1 MRIRHS
7 LKAIIPVILLLAST
21 RTVQAQG
28 GPPMQGM
35 PMPGGQMAG
44 MPMPGMPMAG
54 PQQIP
59 GSYGAYPY
67 QSPYQG
73 MFEQT
78 YQRDGTWFK
87 NSVSGFGPNNRP
99 RDWFMT
105 LDYTRTRNP
114 KMKGLFGAEGVPT
127 YLQQQDPLSND
138 INPGLS
144 SYNYFDAVHADIIPK
159 LSTNG
164 IKLSGGFWNPDDS
177 GFLFSGGFQF
187 QNEQDYDARAAAL
200 AGHLDTASALQYQ
213 RGGGGL
219 GNPSVFNLGGR
230 TDLDYL
236 VNDILA
242 PGSVFDTA
250 GTTIHGVS
258 GTTFQILDRTL
269 LNLHSLPTYSG
280 RTPFDVNGEAAPY
293 DVQFLLKQSI
303 ATGGVNADW
312 AFSPVY
318 DNDRIKIRP
327 VVGGRWFWI
336 DETMNFDGVST
347 LLSYRSQGAA
357 ADTDIRVTGK
367 VFLPNTGVAPTTTTI
382 GTYAA
387 PTTANGT
394 SLDLLVYS
402 YIKSQVI
409 TNLYGPEFGFHY
421 EMGKRKGIHFSGA
434 TRVAAMF
441 NSETIRLSGDN
452 IGNFM
457 GVEVLPDPV
466 TGANIFGRLYNTT
479 TRQGASLNAFNDIET
494 GTHISPLLEQTVTAE
509 IPIFDR
515 LPVLRDIDILS
526 DAKLSIGWTGLF
538 IGEISDPNKSI
549 NYTSSPIT
557 NEFLSIKPGHTNFI
571 QNTLNVGVNWNY

>member
-7 LKAIIPVILLLAST
+7 FKAIIPIILLLASA
-21 RTVQAQG
+21 RSVQAQG

-35 PMPGGQMAG
+35 PMPGG
-44 MPMPGMPMAG
+44 PMAG

-87 NSVSGFGPNNRP
+87 NSVSGFGPSNRP

-105 LDYTRTRNP
+105 LDFTRTSNQ
-114 KMKGLFGAEGVPT
+114 KLKGLVGAEGVPT
-127 YLQQQDPLSND
+127 YLQLNDPLSNE
-138 INPGLS
+138 INPGQS
-144 SYNYFDAVHADIIPK
+144 AYNFFDAAYADIIPK
-159 LSTNG
+159 VSTNG

-187 QNEQDYDARAAAL
+187 QNESTYDARASAL
-200 AGHLDTASALQYQ
+200 AGTLDTAAALEYQ
-213 RGGGGL
+213 RNGGT
-219 GNPSVFNLGGR
+219 GNTGRFYLGGR

-242 PGSVFDTA
+242 PGTVFDTA

-280 RTPFDVNGEAAPY
+280 RSQFQINGEAAPY
-293 DVQFLLKQSI
+293 DVQFILKQKISS
-303 ATGGVNADW
+303 GGVNADW

-336 DETMNFDGVST
+336 DNTMNFNGVST
-347 LLSYRSQGAA
+347 LLSYTSQGAS
-357 ADTDIRVTGK
+357 ADSDTPVNAK
-367 VFLPNTGVAPTTTTI
+367 VFLPNTGQAPTTTTI
-382 GTYAA
+382 GDYEA
-387 PTTANGT
+387 PIG
-394 SLDLLVYS
+394 LDDLLVYS
-402 YIKSQVI
+402 YIKSQVV
-409 TNLYGPEFGFHY
+409 TNLYGPEIGFHY
-421 EMGKRKGIHFSGA
+421 EMGKTKGIRLSGA

-441 NSETIRLSGDN
+441 NSEKIRLSGDN

-457 GVEVLPDPV
+457 GVEVLPDPI

-479 TRQGASLNAFNDIET
+479 TRQGASLNAFNDIDN
-494 GTHISPLLEQTVTAE
+494 GTHLSPLLEQTVTAE
-509 IPIFDR
+509 IPLFDR
-515 LPVLRDIDILS
+515 IPVLRDVDILEE
-526 DAKLSIGWTGLF
+526 AKFSIGWTGLV
-538 IGEISDPNKSI
+538 IGGIADPNKSI

-557 NEFLSIKPGHTNFI
+557 GEFLHVQPSHSTFV
-571 QNTLNVGVNWNY
+571 QNTLNIGINWNY

>member
-7 LKAIIPVILLLAST
+7 LKAIIPVILLLAGAQ
-21 RTVQAQG
+21 TVQAQG

-35 PMPGGQMAG
+35 PMPGG
-44 MPMPGMPMAG
+44 PMAG
-54 PQQIP
+54 PQQVP

-105 LDYTRTRNP
+105 LDYTRTRNR
-114 KMKGLFGAEGVPT
+114 KMQGLFGAEGVPS
-127 YLQQQDPLSND
+127 YLQLNDPDSNQ
-138 INPGLS
+138 INPGNS
-144 SYNYFDAVHADIIPK
+144 AYNYFDAVHAEIIPR
-159 LSTNG
+159 LDTNG

-177 GFLFSGGFQF
+177 GFLFSGGYQF
-187 QNEQDYDARAAAL
+187 QNEQDYDARSAAL
-200 AGHLDTASALQYQ
+200 SGQLDTATALRLQ
-213 RGGGGL
+213 RDPLGGSG
-219 GNPSVFNLGGR
+219 VFNLGGR

-242 PGSVFDTA
+242 PGSVFDAA
-250 GTTIHGVS
+250 GDTRHGVS

-280 RTPFDVNGEAAPY
+280 RTQFDINGESAPY
-293 DVQFLLKQSI
+293 DVQFNLKQSI

-336 DETMNFDGVST
+336 NETMSFNGVST
-347 LLSYRSQGAA
+347 LLSYTSRGAT
-357 ADTDIRVTGK
+357 ADGNTPPNAK

-382 GTYAA
+382 GDYNA
-387 PTTANGT
+387 PTNATGIDI
-394 SLDLLVYS
+394 DLLVHS
-402 YIKSQVI
+402 YIKSQIV

-421 EMGKRKGIHFSGA
+421 EMGRKKGIHFSGA
-434 TRVAAMF
+434 TRAAVMF
-441 NSETIRLSGDN
+441 NSETLRLSGDN

-466 TGANIFGRLYNTT
+466 TGANIFGRLYDTS
-479 TRQGASLNAFNDIET
+479 TRQGPSLNAFRDIET
-494 GTHISPLLEQTVTAE
+494 GTHISPLLEQTLTAE

-515 LPVLRDIDILS
+515 LPVLKNVDILS
-526 DAKLSIGWTGLF
+526 EAKLSVGWTGLF
-538 IGEISDPNKSI
+538 IGEVSDPNKSI
-549 NYTSSPIT
+549 NYTSSPVT
-557 NEFLSIKPGHTNFI
+557 GEFLSIKSGHTNFF
-571 QNTLNVGVNWNY
+571 QNTLNLGVNWNY

>member
-7 LKAIIPVILLLAST
+7 LKAIIPVILLFAST

-35 PMPGGQMAG
+35 PMPGS
-44 MPMPGMPMAG
+44 PMAA
-54 PQQIP
+54 PQQVP
-59 GSYGAYPY
+59 GSYGMYPY

-87 NSVSGFGPNNRP
+87 NSVNGFGPSNRP

-114 KMKGLFGAEGVPT
+114 KMKGLVGAEGVPS
-127 YLQQQDPLSND
+127 YLQLNDPLSND

-177 GFLFSGGFQF
+177 GFLFSGGYQF
-187 QNEQDYDARAAAL
+187 QNEQDFDARAAAL
-200 AGHLDTASALQYQ
+200 AGHLDTASALQFQ
-213 RGGGGL
+213 RGLGR

-250 GTTIHGVS
+250 GTAIHGVS
-258 GTTFQILDRTL
+258 GTTFEILDRTL

-280 RTPFDVNGEAAPY
+280 RSQVDINGEAAPY

-303 ATGGVNADW
+303 STGGVNADW

-327 VVGGRWFWI
+327 IVGGRWFWI
-336 DETMNFDGVST
+336 DETMNFNGVST

-357 ADTDIRVTGK
+357 QDADTPLNAK
-367 VFLPNTGVAPTTTTI
+367 VFLPNTGRAPTTTTI
-382 GTYAA
+382 GTYTV
-387 PTTANGT
+387 PIGVG
-394 SLDLLVYS
+394 DLLVYS
-402 YIKSQVI
+402 YIKSQVV
-409 TNLYGPEFGFHY
+409 TNLYGPEFGLHY
-421 EMGKRKGIHFSGA
+421 ELGKRKGIHLSGG

-457 GVEVLPDPV
+457 GTQLPVPDPI
-466 TGANIFGRLYNTT
+466 TLATTRSHMYNTS
-479 TRQGASLNAFNDIET
+479 TRQGPSLNAFKDIQA
-494 GTHISPLLEQTVTAE
+494 GTHLSPLLEQTVTAE

-515 LPVLRDIDILS
+515 VPVLRNVDILS
-526 DAKLSIGWTGLF
+526 EAKLSIGWTGLF

-557 NEFLSIKPGHTNFI
+557 NEFLSIKSGHTNFI
-571 QNTLNVGVNWNY
+571 QNTFNLGVNWNY

>member
-7 LKAIIPVILLLAST
+7 LKAIIPVILLLASA

-35 PMPGGQMAG
+35 PMPGYPQ
-44 MPMPGMPMAG
+44 AG
-54 PQQIP
+54 PQQVP
-59 GSYGAYPY
+59 ESHGMYPY

-105 LDYTRTRNP
+105 LDYTRTLNP
-114 KMKGLFGAEGVPT
+114 KMKGLVGAEGVPS
-127 YLQQQDPLSND
+127 YLQLNDPLSND

-144 SYNYFDAVHADIIPK
+144 SYKFFDAAHANIIPK

-164 IKLSGGFWNPDDS
+164 IKLSGGFWNPDES

-187 QNEQDYDARAAAL
+187 QNEQTFDARAAAL
-200 AGHLDTASALQYQ
+200 GGRLDTATALQFQ
-213 RGGGGL
+213 RDLGQ

-230 TDLDYL
+230 TDLDIL

-258 GTTFQILDRTL
+258 GTTAQILDRTL
-269 LNLHSLPTYSG
+269 LNLYSLPTYSG
-280 RTPFDVNGEAAPY
+280 RSAFQINGEAAPY
-293 DVQFLLKQSI
+293 DVQFLLKQTIS
-303 ATGGVNADW
+303 TGGVNADW
-312 AFSPVY
+312 AFSPIY

-336 DETMNFDGVST
+336 DETMNFNGIST
-347 LLSYRSQGAA
+347 LLSYDSGAA
-357 ADTDIRVTGK
+357 TRDADTPVNTK
-367 VFLPNTGVAPTTTTI
+367 VFLPNTGVIPTTTTI
-382 GTYAA
+382 GTYTA
-387 PTTANGT
+387 PIG
-394 SLDLLVYS
+394 LDDLLVIS
-402 YIKSQVI
+402 YIKSQVV
-409 TNLYGPEFGFHY
+409 TNLYGPELGFHY
-421 EMGKRKGIHFSGA
+421 EMGRKKGIHFSGA
-434 TRVAAMF
+434 TRAALMF
-441 NSETIRLSGDN
+441 NSETLRLSGDN

-457 GVEVLPDPV
+457 GVEVLPDPI

-494 GTHISPLLEQTVTAE
+494 GTHLSPLLEQTFTAE

-515 LPVLRDIDILS
+515 IPVLRNVNILEE
-526 DAKLSIGWTGLF
+526 AKLSIGWTGLF

-549 NYTSSPIT
+549 NYTSSPIS

-571 QNTLNVGVNWNY
+571 QNTFNVGVNWNY